1 MKKKTVIAN
10 WKMMNKSPAEAL
22 HFLESL
28 PSARGKD
35 VRIAPPYTL
44 LLQMTGNSQKIRIG
58 GQNMHPFSEG
68 AFTGEIS
75 AMMLKQ
81 AGADFV
87 ILGHSERRHLLGET
101 YEFIQAKVERAVTEG
116 LSFVLCVGE
125 TEEERAS
132 FETMEV
138 IESQLESAF
147 QDVDLAQLIHAGA
160 LIAYE
165 PVWAIGSGKMPA
177 VSEIVKIHEY
187 IKEKYDLPVL
197 YGGSVT
203 LENFKTLIENPFIDG
218 VLVGGAS
225 LGAATFGQM
234 IQQLPEG

>member
-1 MKKKTVIAN
+1 MKKILIAN
-10 WKMMNKSPAEAL
+10 WKMSNLSAL
-22 HFLESL
+22 DALNFLRNL
-28 PSARGKD
+28 PSPHNKD
-35 VRIAPPYTL
+35 VRIAPPFTL
-44 LLQMTGNSQKIRIG
+44 IREMAGNSLRIRIG
-58 GQNMHPFSEG
+58 GQNMHPYAGG

-75 AMMLKQ
+75 AMLLKE

-101 YEFIQAKVERAVTEG
+101 NEFIQGKVERAVVEG

-125 TEEERAS
+125 TLEQRDAMETFDVIAEQLDSALEEMA
-132 FETMEV
+132 
-138 IESQLESAF
+138 
-147 QDVDLAQLIHAGA
+147 DDLPDGVC
-160 LIAYE
+160 IAYE
-165 PVWAIGSGKMPA
+165 PVWAIGTGKTP
-177 VSEIVKIHEY
+177 EISQICKVHDF

-203 LENFKTLIENPFIDG
+203 LENFEKLIQTRSIDG

-234 IQQLPEG
+234 IQLLPEG

>member
-1 MKKKTVIAN
+1 MKKILIAN
-10 WKMMNKSPAEAL
+10 WKMCNKSAGEAL
-22 HFLESL
+22 NFLKAL
-28 PSARGKD
+28 PSSHKKD
-35 VRIAPPYTL
+35 VRIAAPFTL
-44 LLQMTGNSQKIRIG
+44 IREMAGNSLKIRIG
-58 GQNMHPFSEG
+58 GQNMHSYAEG

-75 AMMLKQ
+75 SMLLKE

-101 YEFIQAKVERAVTEG
+101 NEFIQGKVERAVVEG

-125 TEEERAS
+125 TLEERELG
-132 FETMEV
+132 ETFDV
-138 IESQLESAF
+138 IQSQLDSAF
-147 QDVDLAQLIHAGA
+147 EDLEGEQLKTLGV

-165 PVWAIGSGKMPA
+165 PVWAIGSGKSA
-177 VSEIVKIHEY
+177 EISQICKVHDF
-187 IKEKYDLPVL
+187 IKEKYPLPVL

-203 LENFKTLIENPFIDG
+203 LENFEKLIQTNSIDG

-234 IQQLPEG
+234 IQLLPEG